1 MCWRMYSK
9 WKWCISNFIFS
20 DICSTIRHFTTSFS
34 IIIVCCIIIIII
46 IITIVCLN
54 RMHFNSK
61 RKIFDDGFPHSFFEQ
76 QIKAKNSYLPTLPIL
91 LTQLDCC
98 TPLLFVDVV
107 DSSSS
112 QPTSFRIRLRSPN
125 IESL

>member
-46 IITIVCLN
+46 IITIVYLKQ
-54 RMHFNSK
+54 MHFNSK
-61 RKIFDDGFPHSFFEQ
+61 KKSLTMDFRFFFFEQ
-76 QIKAKNSYLPTLPIL
+76 QIKTKKSYLPTLPIL